1 MVSKVISAA
10 PIGYDAEIIE
20 VEGDI
25 SKGLPTLQIVGMG
38 NKAIDEAKDRVRS
51 AIKNSLLEFPS
62 SKITINL
69 APAELPKDGTYFDVP
84 IAISI
89 LVLSKQLRA
98 SDIEDTAF
106 VGELSLDGSIKAVR
120 GILNIVEKI
129 RDQGV
134 STIFIPIANAE
145 QASLIKGV
153 KLVPVKD
160 LKHLFLHLKKQH
172 VAEAYE
178 ADFKPLKRAQSSRKL
193 INDVVGQDQAKR
205 ALAIAI
211 AGRHN
216 ILLTGPPGTGKTM
229 LAKAALSLLPD
240 LTNEEIIEVS
250 KVHGLIN
257 NSSTT
262 VRHRP
267 FRAPHHTASKVSI
280 VGGGPKALPGE
291 VSLSHLGVLF
301 LDEIPEYPR
310 SVLESLRQPLEDK
323 EITISR
329 VNRTSTYPAN
339 FMLIATMNPCPCGYL
354 GDETKECT
362 CTTTQILNYQRKLSG
377 PLLDRIDIVIPVQR
391 VKNKSLLNKSNKN
404 YNIHNEL
411 SYKIETSLKIQH
423 KRYNRSNFYNS
434 MLQLSDAQNDIN
446 LTNEAKNLLDAAASK
461 LDLSA
466 RSYLKTIRVSQ
477 TIADMELS
485 DKILPQHISEALQYR
500 YRDKTL

>member
-51 AIKNSLLEFPS
+51 AIKNSLLDFPS

-89 LVLSKQLRA
+89 LILSKQLKT
-98 SDIEDTAF
+98 SDIEDVAF

-129 RDQGV
+129 RDSGA
-134 STIFIPIANAE
+134 STIFIPVDNIE
-145 QASLIKGV
+145 QASLITDIE
-153 KLVPVKD
+153 LVPVKN
-160 LKHLFLHLKKQH
+160 LKHLFLHLKKEQLIP
-172 VAEAYE
+172 AYE
-178 ADFKPLKRAQSSRKL
+178 PNIKPITRAGKPNRL
-193 INDVVGQDQAKR
+193 INDVIGQEQAKR
-205 ALAIAI
+205 ALSIAI

-262 VRHRP
+262 VYNRP
-267 FRAPHHTASKVSI
+267 FRAPHHTASKISI

-310 SVLESLRQPLEDK
+310 NVLESLRQPLEDK

-362 CTTTQILNYQRKLSG
+362 CTTTQILNYQRRLSG

-391 VKNKSLLNKSNKN
+391 VKNKSLLNNDNKK
-404 YNIHNEL
+404 YNIHKEL
-411 SYKIETSLKIQH
+411 SSKIRTSSKIQQ

-434 MLQLSDAQNDIN
+434 MIQLSAIKDYVNI
-446 LTNEAKNLLDAAASK
+446 TNEAQKLLDNAASK

-466 RSYLKTIRVSQ
+466 RSYLKVIRVSQ
-477 TIADMELS
+477 TIADMESS

-500 YRDKTL
+500 YRDNSS

>member
-20 VEGDI
+20 VEGDM

-89 LVLSKQLRA
+89 LILSKQLSS
-98 SDIEDTAF
+98 SDIENAAF

-129 RDQGV
+129 RDSGV
-134 STIFIPIANAE
+134 STIFIPTGNAE
-145 QASLIKGV
+145 QAGLIKGV
-153 KLVPVKD
+153 ELIPIKN
-160 LKHLFLHLKKQH
+160 LKHLFLHLKKEQLTP
-172 VAEAYE
+172 AYE
-178 ADFKPLKRAQSSRKL
+178 PNLEPLRRPKETRKL

-240 LTNEEIIEVS
+240 LTDEEIIEVS
-250 KVHGLIN
+250 KVHGLVN

-262 VRHRP
+262 VHNRP
-267 FRAPHHTASKVSI
+267 LRAPHHTASKISI

-310 SVLESLRQPLEDK
+310 NVLESLRQPLEDK

-391 VKNKSLLNKSNKN
+391 IKNKSLLDNHDKN
-404 YNIHNEL
+404 YNIHEEL
-411 SYKIETSLKIQH
+411 SYKIESSSKIQQ

-434 MLQLSDAQNDIN
+434 MIQLATVQDGLN
-446 LTNEAKNLLDAAASK
+446 LTDEAKKLLDMAAGK

-466 RSYLKTIRVSQ
+466 RSYLKAIRVSQ

-500 YRDKTL
+500 YRDKSL